1 MIFFAA
7 LRMTPGEGLAM
18 TGEMTQRRDLDNLN
32 FDIVWGLKIGIS
44 NLAGT

>member
-1 MIFFAA
+1 
-7 LRMTPGEGLAM
+7 MTYNEGLTM
-18 TGEMTQRRDLDNLN
+18 TAEERLTMIMEMTQRQDLDYLN